1 MVRVKTGEHWNI
13 TVGTVV
19 TVIKEVDSELL
30 KANNYNDKLPD
41 GFVLGKL
48 VIY

>member
-1 MVRVKTGEHWNI
+1 MLRVKTRGNGG
-13 TVGTVV
+13 TVG